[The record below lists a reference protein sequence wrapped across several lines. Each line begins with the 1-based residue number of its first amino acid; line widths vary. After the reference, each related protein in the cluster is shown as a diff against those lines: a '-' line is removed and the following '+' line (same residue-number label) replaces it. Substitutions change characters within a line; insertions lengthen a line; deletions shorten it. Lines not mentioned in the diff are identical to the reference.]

1 MASLSHAFAAFAL
14 AAGTLF
20 VTEVAAQP
28 ETPPPEGEPTLN
40 AAAEPTTDASPGDA
54 DASEGEGSG
63 EAGER
68 NVPRTEPGC
77 LRACAG
83 GSSSNKRE
91 GAADTGS
98 TEPEGAAAASGDQPA
113 SAGKK
118 RLHKLK
124 GKLRKAAGDEAQGS
138 RGDSSAAGA
147 EGAAAEPPP
156 ADDEEAVSG
165 EADSETG
172 MAIFEKGVKGRKK
185 DAEKSE

>member
-1 MASLSHAFAAFAL
+1 MASLSHPFAALAL

-20 VTEVAAQP
+20 ITEVAAQP
-28 ETPPPEGEPTLN
+28 ETPPPDGEPTLN
-40 AAAEPTTDASPGDA
+40 AAAEPAA
-54 DASEGEGSG
+54 DAGEGEGSG

-83 GSSSNKRE
+83 GPSSNKRE

-98 TEPEGAAAASGDQPA
+98 TPPEGAATSSGDQPA
-113 SAGKK
+113 SAGKNRTRK
-118 RLHKLK
+118 WKD
-124 GKLRKAAGDEAQGS
+124 KLRKAAGDEAKGS
-138 RGDSSAAGA
+138 RDNSSAAGA
-147 EGAAAEPPP
+147 GGAAAEPPP
-156 ADDEEAVSG
+156 ADDEESASG